1 MPILQ
6 WLLLPGLANTD
17 LLNFIRSVVAQLH
30 RRVRLCNSK
39 DYSRPGF
46 PVLHHLQEVAQTHVY
61 WVNEAIQLSPPFLPP
76 SPLPSIFPSTK
87 VFSNELALCI
97 RWPQDWSFSFSISPS
112 NEYSGLISFRIDW
125 FDLLTVQGTLKSFLQ
140 HNSEASIFQG
150 SAFFMVQLLHP
161 YMTTEKTMVLTRQ
174 TYVSKVVSLLFNML
188 SRFVRV
194 FLPRSKNL
202 LILWL

>member
-61 WVNEAIQLSPPFLPP
+61 WVNEAIQLSHPFLPP

-125 FDLLTVQGTLKSFLQ
+125 FDLLTVQGTLKCHLQ
-140 HNSEASIFQG
+140 HHNSKASVLWC
-150 SAFFMVQLLHP
+150 SAFFMVQLSHP
-161 YMTTEKTMVLTRQ
+161 YI
-174 TYVSKVVSLLFNML
+174 LFNAVMWLRKEL
-188 SRFVRV
+188 S
-194 FLPRSKNL
+194 LM
-202 LILWL
+202 